1 MPFGVSTV
9 KETEIFKTNQLR
21 TEYNDPEFILFVH
34 TLIRLSS
41 QLNLCVSLTT
51 VSMQEK
57 YIETGRR

>member
-9 KETEIFKTNQLR
+9 KETESFKTNQLR

-41 QLNLCVSLTT
+41 KPNWIYVLV
-51 VSMQEK
+51 
-57 YIETGRR
+57 